1 MKLTRKLFPLLLVTA
16 SATIANA
23 SPWPTGFD
31 DKVSSNWP
39 EAVTD
44 SVDANYDELV
54 KIPVLEN
61 DTGVD
66 LKLIAVNEWSTNQG
80 KAWISADNEISYQQ
94 YGEARGDQLDEFW
107 YAFEDRW
114 GRRNSAK
121 VIVSLKET
129 ATPPWP
135 TATPDFAEARN
146 GLRTTIR
153 VLENDTGNVLRL
165 SSSNEWTKNG
175 GQTEILGTYIRY
187 TPPIGFSGTD
197 SFWYELTDAQG
208 RTNSAKVEVQVTKN
222 NEKSVV
228 EFCGNTYE
236 TDGTKA
242 NTQLSSLSPASPVTY
257 PSTAIPPTEVEGELA
272 TINGRR
278 YYVETS
284 GSEQHLYMEADG
296 STSQVSSVSSDLETY
311 AVGQYKGV
319 LYFVQAGRYLLAHD
333 GNKLTEL
340 GDLLLDLGGGN
351 FYISPYDP
359 DADEDPELYV
369 NTMRREEGS
378 GDAFYFSISN
388 KITPSDGRTPQERV
402 TYLRISDDLDWRPIK
417 IQEVIPFESS
427 NFIRTEN
434 VRSLHYFNG
443 LDYYVQT
450 LTLSQLL
457 DGSFTNTTSYSI
469 KQSDNGYLVKIIN
482 ADGDAI
488 QQDRNRLFI
497 TTKADT
503 AAYSSAPNK
512 ATLYVVDNFN
522 DELIELATCE

>member
-1 MKLTRKLFPLLLVTA
+1 MKLTRKLFPLLLATA

-23 SPWPTGFD
+23 SPWPTGTD
-31 DKVSSNWP
+31 DNVSLVTNWTISIPVLDNDTGNNLEISGFNETSVAWGSITLSADKKTLTYKPRNNFIGDDEFWYELKDDEGRTNAAKVIVQVVSSNWP
-39 EAVTD
+39 EA
-44 SVDANYDELV
+44 A
-54 KIPVLEN
+54 
-61 DTGVD
+61 
-66 LKLIAVNEWSTNQG
+66 
-80 KAWISADNEISYQQ
+80 
-94 YGEARGDQLDEFW
+94 
-107 YAFEDRW
+107 
-114 GRRNSAK
+114 
-121 VIVSLKET
+121 
-129 ATPPWP
+129 
-135 TATPDFAEARN
+135 PDFAEARN

-153 VLENDTGNVLRL
+153 VLDNDTGNVLRL

-197 SFWYELTDAQG
+197 SFWYELTDDQG

-278 YYVETS
+278 YYLETS
-284 GSEQHLYMEADG
+284 GSEQVLYMEADG
-296 STSQVSSVSSDLETY
+296 VTSQVSTVSSDQETY

-450 LTLSQLL
+450 LKLAQLL
-457 DGSFTNTTSYSI
+457 DGSFTDGATYSI

-482 ADGDAI
+482 ADVDTI

-497 TTKADT
+497 TTKVDT
-503 AAYSSAPNK
+503 AAYASAPNK

-522 DELIELATCE
+522 DEIIELVTCE